1 MICTL
6 IHLGFLKRLYLKGRF
21 VSHEAYRLELRVPK
35 THPMNTSEKTGFTQ
49 IKGFYWHM
57 IFYYSNKYST
67 FF

>member
-49 IKGFYWHM
+49 IKGFY
-57 IFYYSNKYST
+57 
-67 FF
+67 